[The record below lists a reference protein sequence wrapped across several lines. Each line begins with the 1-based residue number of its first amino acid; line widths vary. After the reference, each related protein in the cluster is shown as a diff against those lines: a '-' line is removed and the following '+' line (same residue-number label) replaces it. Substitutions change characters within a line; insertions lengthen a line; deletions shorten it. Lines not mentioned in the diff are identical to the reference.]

1 LAYLCFDGINE
12 VASKRKEQAMMIQ
25 SIAESKRRP
34 PANRAGDADRGTRI
48 SSRPDALSLQLAIS
62 QKGRRCS
69 MQCDNYFEE
78 DGIRLGYTADTVT
91 ITEIGYGRKAVLDN
105 EGTILSSTFPNDSLD
120 FVHRYF
126 RENYDMIESARE
138 IDRQYGHD

>member
-1 LAYLCFDGINE
+1 
-12 VASKRKEQAMMIQ
+12 
-25 SIAESKRRP
+25 
-34 PANRAGDADRGTRI
+34 
-48 SSRPDALSLQLAIS
+48 
-62 QKGRRCS
+62 

-91 ITEIGYGRKAVLDN
+91 ITEIAYGRKAVLDN
-105 EGTILSSTFPNDSLD
+105 EGTILSSTFLNDSLD

-138 IDRQYGHD
+138 TDRQYGYD

>member
-1 LAYLCFDGINE
+1 
-12 VASKRKEQAMMIQ
+12 
-25 SIAESKRRP
+25 
-34 PANRAGDADRGTRI
+34 
-48 SSRPDALSLQLAIS
+48 
-62 QKGRRCS
+62 

-105 EGTILSSTFPNDSLD
+105 EGTILSSTFPNDGLD